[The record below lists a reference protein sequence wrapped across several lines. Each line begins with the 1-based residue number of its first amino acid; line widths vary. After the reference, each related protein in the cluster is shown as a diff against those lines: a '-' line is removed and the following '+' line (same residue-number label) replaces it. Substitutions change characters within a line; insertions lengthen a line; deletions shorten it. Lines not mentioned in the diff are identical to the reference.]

1 VDNVLSVSWEMDF
14 CLLFKCN
21 ACVND
26 LTLMYCFIKFCSLGT
41 KSSGRRYLKGAGPM
55 LDVNR

>member
-1 VDNVLSVSWEMDF
+1 MDF